1 MRAQNIF
8 HAVLMATALFASA
21 GGVALADHVP
31 GHTNDERCQ
40 GKSKKGCEVPEVPY
54 TAILPAAAMA
64 GAAGFYLIQRRRSA
78 TRAEATVEGGYDR

>member
-1 MRAQNIF
+1 MHPQRALSAALLAAALF
-8 HAVLMATALFASA
+8 SATA
-21 GGVALADHVP
+21 GVALGED
-31 GHTNDERCQ
+31 GDCK
-40 GKSKKGCEVPEVPY
+40 GKKKKGCEVPEVPY